1 MTALKV
7 GLAGLGTVGLG
18 TWNVC
23 KNNADEIVRK
33 AGKEVKVIAVAEP
46 KENIFT
52 SLEKNNAN
60 YFSDAMKLIDV
71 SEIDVIVELIGG
83 DTFAKTLVIEALK
96 KGKHVVTANKALL
109 AKHGNEIF
117 KVADKNGVTVGFEA
131 AVAGGIPIV
140 KVLREGLTANSIE
153 WIAGIINGTANYI
166 LSEMEGRGIN
176 FEKALKEAQDFGF
189 AEADPTL
196 DIEGYD
202 SAHKLA
208 LLASMAFG
216 IKLNLDKVLVDGI
229 TNLDLREVIYAK
241 KLGYKIKSLGI
252 ARRKNSDI
260 ELRVHSTLIP
270 ENCLMA
276 SVNGAMNA
284 VMVNGNAVGNT
295 LYYGQGAGAAPTA
308 SAVVADLVDIARRT
322 DSKKIIAGVPALS
335 FQSEQLKDLNVLD
348 HFSIESGFY
357 LRFTVLDQA
366 GVLADITRCLS
377 NENVSIDAF
386 FQKKHLT
393 DDTSTD
399 VVLLIHKCMG
409 ANLFNAVKSIKAIDT
424 VTENPIVLR
433 VESLK

>member
-1 MTALKV
+1 MTVLKV

-23 KNNADEIVRK
+23 KNNAEEIVRK
-33 AGKEVKVIAVAEP
+33 AGKEVRVVAVAEP
-46 KENIFT
+46 KKNIFT
-52 SLEKNNAN
+52 SLEKNDST
-60 YFSDAMKLIDV
+60 YYSDAMKLIDI

-83 DTFAKTLVIEALK
+83 DTFARSLVIAALK

-117 KVADKNGVTVGFEA
+117 KVAEENGVTVGFEA
-131 AVAGGIPIV
+131 AVAGGIPIL

-153 WIAGIINGTANYI
+153 WIAGIINGTTNYI
-166 LSEMEGRGIN
+166 LSEMESRGIN
-176 FEKALKEAQDFGF
+176 FETALKEAQDFGF

-216 IKLNLDKVLVDGI
+216 TKLNLDKVLVDGI
-229 TNLDLREVIYAK
+229 TNLDLKEVIYAK

-252 ARRKNSDI
+252 ARRRKSDL

-276 SVNGAMNA
+276 NVNGAMNA
-284 VMVNGNAVGNT
+284 VLVKGNAVGNT
-295 LYYGQGAGAAPTA
+295 LYYGQGAGAEPTA
-308 SAVVADLVDIARRT
+308 SAVVADLVDIART
-322 DSKKIIAGVPALS
+322 ASHQMITGVPALS
-335 FQSEQLKDLNVLD
+335 FQSDQVKDLNVLED
-348 HFSIESGFY
+348 SLIESGFY
-357 LRFTVLDQA
+357 LRFRVLDQV

-377 NENVSIDAF
+377 NENISIDAF
-386 FQKKHLT
+386 FQKDHSA
-393 DDTSTD
+393 DNVYTD
-399 VVLLIHKCMG
+399 VVLLTHKCSG
-409 ANLFNAVKSIKAIDT
+409 ANLLAAIKSIKLIKT
-424 VTENPIVLR
+424 VTEEPIILR

>member
-1 MTALKV
+1 MTVLKV

-23 KNNADEIVRK
+23 KNNAEEIVRK
-33 AGKEVKVIAVAEP
+33 AGKEVRVVAVAEP
-46 KENIFT
+46 KKNIFT
-52 SLEKNNAN
+52 SLEKNDST
-60 YFSDAMKLIDV
+60 YYSDAMKLIDI

-83 DTFAKTLVIEALK
+83 DTFARSLVIAALK

-117 KVADKNGVTVGFEA
+117 KVAEENGVTVGFEA
-131 AVAGGIPIV
+131 AVAGGIPIL

-153 WIAGIINGTANYI
+153 WIAGIINGTTNYI
-166 LSEMEGRGIN
+166 LSEMESRGIN
-176 FEKALKEAQDFGF
+176 FETALKEAQDFGF

-216 IKLNLDKVLVDGI
+216 TKLNLDKVLVDGI
-229 TNLDLREVIYAK
+229 TNLDLKEVIYAK

-252 ARRKNSDI
+252 ARRKKSDL

-276 SVNGAMNA
+276 NVNGAMNA
-284 VMVNGNAVGNT
+284 VLVKGNAVGNT
-295 LYYGQGAGAAPTA
+295 LYYGQGAGAEPTA
-308 SAVVADLVDIARRT
+308 SAVVADLVDIART
-322 DSKKIIAGVPALS
+322 ASHQMITGVPALS
-335 FQSEQLKDLNVLD
+335 FQSDQVKDLNVLED
-348 HFSIESGFY
+348 SLIESGFY
-357 LRFTVLDQA
+357 LRFRVLDQV

-377 NENVSIDAF
+377 NENISIDAF
-386 FQKKHLT
+386 FQKDHSA
-393 DDTSTD
+393 DNVYTD
-399 VVLLIHKCMG
+399 VVLLTHKCTG
-409 ANLFNAVKSIKAIDT
+409 ANLLAAIKSIKLIKT
-424 VTENPIVLR
+424 VTEEPIILR

>member
-1 MTALKV
+1 MTVLKV

-23 KNNADEIVRK
+23 KNNAEEIVRK
-33 AGKEVKVIAVAEP
+33 AGKEVRVVAVAEP
-46 KENIFT
+46 KKNIFT
-52 SLEKNNAN
+52 SLEKNDST
-60 YFSDAMKLIDV
+60 YYSDAMKLIDI

-83 DTFAKTLVIEALK
+83 DTFARSLVIAALK

-117 KVADKNGVTVGFEA
+117 KVAEENGVTVGFEA
-131 AVAGGIPIV
+131 AVAGGIPIL

-153 WIAGIINGTANYI
+153 WIAGIINGTTNYI
-166 LSEMEGRGIN
+166 LSEMESRGIN
-176 FEKALKEAQDFGF
+176 FETALKEAQDFGF

-216 IKLNLDKVLVDGI
+216 TKLNLDKVLVDGI

-252 ARRKNSDI
+252 ARRKKSDL

-276 SVNGAMNA
+276 NVNGAMNA
-284 VMVNGNAVGNT
+284 VLVKGNAVGNT
-295 LYYGQGAGAAPTA
+295 LYYGQGAGAEPTA
-308 SAVVADLVDIARRT
+308 SAVVADLVDIART
-322 DSKKIIAGVPALS
+322 ASHQMITGVPALS
-335 FQSEQLKDLNVLD
+335 FQSDQVKDLNVLED
-348 HFSIESGFY
+348 SLIESGFY
-357 LRFTVLDQA
+357 LRFRVLDQV

-377 NENVSIDAF
+377 NENISIDAF
-386 FQKKHLT
+386 FQKDHSA
-393 DDTSTD
+393 DNVYTD
-399 VVLLIHKCMG
+399 VVLLTHKCTG
-409 ANLFNAVKSIKAIDT
+409 ANLLAAIKSIKLIKT
-424 VTENPIVLR
+424 VTEEPIILR

>member
-1 MTALKV
+1 MTVLKV

-23 KNNADEIVRK
+23 KNNAEEIVRK
-33 AGKEVKVIAVAEP
+33 AGKEVRVVAVAEP
-46 KENIFT
+46 KKNIFT
-52 SLEKNNAN
+52 SLEKNDST
-60 YFSDAMKLIDV
+60 YYSDAMKLIDI

-83 DTFAKTLVIEALK
+83 DTFARSLVIAALK

-117 KVADKNGVTVGFEA
+117 KVAEENGVTVGFEA
-131 AVAGGIPIV
+131 AVAGGIPIL

-153 WIAGIINGTANYI
+153 WIAGIINGTTNYI
-166 LSEMEGRGIN
+166 LSEMESRGIN
-176 FEKALKEAQDFGF
+176 FETALKEAQDFGF

-216 IKLNLDKVLVDGI
+216 TKLNLDKVLVDGI
-229 TNLDLREVIYAK
+229 TNLDLKEVIYAK

-252 ARRKNSDI
+252 ARRRKSDL

-276 SVNGAMNA
+276 NVNGAMNA
-284 VMVNGNAVGNT
+284 VLVKGNAVGNT
-295 LYYGQGAGAAPTA
+295 LYYGQGAGAEPTA
-308 SAVVADLVDIARRT
+308 SAVVADLVDIART
-322 DSKKIIAGVPALS
+322 ASHQMITGVPALS
-335 FQSEQLKDLNVLD
+335 FQSDQVKDLNVLED
-348 HFSIESGFY
+348 LLIESGFY
-357 LRFTVLDQA
+357 LRFRVLDQV

-377 NENVSIDAF
+377 NENISIDAF
-386 FQKKHLT
+386 FQKDHST
-393 DDTSTD
+393 DDVYTD
-399 VVLLIHKCMG
+399 VVFLTHKCMG
-409 ANLFNAVKSIKAIDT
+409 ANLLAAIKSIKLIKT
-424 VTENPIVLR
+424 VKEEPIILR

>member
-1 MTALKV
+1 MTVLKV

-23 KNNADEIVRK
+23 KNNAEEIVRK
-33 AGKEVKVIAVAEP
+33 AGKEVRVVAVAEP
-46 KENIFT
+46 KKNIFT
-52 SLEKNNAN
+52 SLEKNDST
-60 YFSDAMKLIDV
+60 YYSDAMKLIDI

-83 DTFAKTLVIEALK
+83 DTFARSLVIAALK

-117 KVADKNGVTVGFEA
+117 KVAEENGVTVGFEA
-131 AVAGGIPIV
+131 AVAGGIPIL

-153 WIAGIINGTANYI
+153 WIAGIINGTTNYI
-166 LSEMEGRGIN
+166 LSEMESRGIN
-176 FEKALKEAQDFGF
+176 FETALKEAQDFGF

-216 IKLNLDKVLVDGI
+216 TKLNLDKVLVDGI
-229 TNLDLREVIYAK
+229 TNLDLKEVIYAK

-252 ARRKNSDI
+252 ARRRKSEL

-276 SVNGAMNA
+276 NVNGAMNA
-284 VMVNGNAVGNT
+284 VLVKGNAVGNT
-295 LYYGQGAGAAPTA
+295 LYYGQGAGAEPTA
-308 SAVVADLVDIARRT
+308 SAVVADLVDIART
-322 DSKKIIAGVPALS
+322 ASHQMITGVPALS
-335 FQSEQLKDLNVLD
+335 FQSDQVKDLNVLED
-348 HFSIESGFY
+348 SLIESGFY
-357 LRFTVLDQA
+357 LRFRVLDQV

-377 NENVSIDAF
+377 NENISIDAF
-386 FQKKHLT
+386 FQKDHSA
-393 DDTSTD
+393 DNVYTD
-399 VVLLIHKCMG
+399 VVLLTHKCTG
-409 ANLFNAVKSIKAIDT
+409 ANLLAAIKSIKLIKT
-424 VTENPIVLR
+424 VTEEPIILR

>member
-46 KENIFT
+46 KETIFT
-52 SLEKNNAN
+52 SLEKNNAS

-83 DTFAKTLVIEALK
+83 DTFAKILVIEALK

-117 KVADKNGVTVGFEA
+117 KVADENGVSVGFEA
-131 AVAGGIPIV
+131 AVAGGIPIL

-153 WIAGIINGTANYI
+153 WIAGIINGTTNYI

-176 FEKALKEAQDFGF
+176 FEKALKEAQDLGF

-196 DIEGYD
+196 DIEGND

-216 IKLNLDKVLVDGI
+216 TKLNLDKVLVDGI

-252 ARRKNSDI
+252 ARRKNSDL

-270 ENCLMA
+270 ESCLMA
-276 SVNGAMNA
+276 NVNGAMNA
-284 VMVNGNAVGNT
+284 VMVKGNAVGNT

-322 DSKKIIAGVPALS
+322 DSKKFLAGVPALS
-335 FQSEQLKDLNVLD
+335 FQSDQVKDLNVLD
-348 HFSIESGFY
+348 DLSIESCFY
-357 LRFTVLDQA
+357 LRFRVLDQA

-377 NENVSIDAF
+377 NENISIDAF
-386 FQKKHLT
+386 FQKEHLP

-399 VVLLIHKCMG
+399 VVLLTHNCMG
-409 ANLFNAVKSIKAIDT
+409 ANLFNAVKSIKAINT
-424 VTENPIVLR
+424 VTEDPIVLR

>member
-1 MTALKV
+1 MTVLKV

-23 KNNADEIVRK
+23 KNNAEEIVRK
-33 AGKEVKVIAVAEP
+33 AGKEVRVVAVAEP
-46 KENIFT
+46 KKNIFT
-52 SLEKNNAN
+52 SLEKNDST
-60 YFSDAMKLIDV
+60 YYSDAMKLIDI

-83 DTFAKTLVIEALK
+83 DTFARSLVIAALK

-117 KVADKNGVTVGFEA
+117 KVAEENGVTVGFEA
-131 AVAGGIPIV
+131 AVAGGIPIL

-153 WIAGIINGTANYI
+153 WIAGIINGTTNYI
-166 LSEMEGRGIN
+166 LSEMESRGIN
-176 FEKALKEAQDFGF
+176 FETALKEAQDFGF

-216 IKLNLDKVLVDGI
+216 TKLNLDKVLVDGI
-229 TNLDLREVIYAK
+229 TNLDLKEVIYAK
-241 KLGYKIKSLGI
+241 KLGYKMKSLGI
-252 ARRKNSDI
+252 ARRKKSDL

-276 SVNGAMNA
+276 NVNGAMNA
-284 VMVNGNAVGNT
+284 VLVKGNAVGNT
-295 LYYGQGAGAAPTA
+295 LYYGQGAGAEPTA
-308 SAVVADLVDIARRT
+308 SAVVADLVDIART
-322 DSKKIIAGVPALS
+322 ASHQMITGVPALS
-335 FQSEQLKDLNVLD
+335 FQSDQVKDLNVLED
-348 HFSIESGFY
+348 SLIESGFY
-357 LRFTVLDQA
+357 LRFRVLDQV

-377 NENVSIDAF
+377 NENISIDAF
-386 FQKKHLT
+386 FQKDHSA
-393 DDTSTD
+393 DNVYTD
-399 VVLLIHKCMG
+399 VVLLTHKCTG
-409 ANLFNAVKSIKAIDT
+409 ANLLAAIKSIKLIKT
-424 VTENPIVLR
+424 VTEEPIILR